1 VSVVNGVLLV
11 DKPEGLSSAE
21 IVRVVKKRLAAEKVG
36 HLGTLDPFASGLLP
50 LCLGTATKL
59 AQFLMAE
66 RKTYTGT
73 IKLGV
78 ETDTLDATGVITATA
93 LVPPSEPTILQ
104 DLERRFS
111 GDYWQTPPMYSALK
125 RNGVPLYKFARRG
138 IEVDRA
144 PRKVTIEKIRL
155 EQVADDI
162 LRFSLSCSK
171 GTYVRSLAAD
181 LGAVLGCGAHLLTLR
196 RTSFGPFQ
204 VSAAV
209 RWPLPADGDILP
221 FLSLS
226 QALGHYRSIALV
238 PQAVLQLRHGQQDV
252 LHDLPSSA
260 VPGEIVRLLSST
272 GEAVA
277 VVQWQEGQWRL
288 VRVL

>member
-1 VSVVNGVLLV
+1 VVNGILLV

-66 RKTYTGT
+66 WKTYMGT
-73 IKLGV
+73 IRLGV
-78 ETDTLDATGVITATA
+78 ETDTLDATGAITTTA
-93 LVPPSEPTILQ
+93 PVPPYGPTTLQ
-104 DLERRFS
+104 ELQRRFS
-111 GDYWQTPPMYSALK
+111 GEYWQTPPIYSALK

-138 IEVDRA
+138 IEVDRV
-144 PRKVTIEKIRL
+144 PRKVTIEKIVL
-155 EQVADDI
+155 ERGADDI
-162 LRFSLSCSK
+162 LQFSLSCSK

-181 LGAVLGCGAHLLTLR
+181 LGTALGCGAHLLTLR
-196 RTSFGPFQ
+196 RTGFGPFR
-204 VSAAV
+204 VTDAV
-209 RWPLPADGDILP
+209 PWPLPVDSSALP

-226 QALGHYRSIALV
+226 QALKHYRSVTLASE
-238 PQAVLQLRHGQQDV
+238 AVLQLRHGRQDV
-252 LHDLPSSA
+252 LHHLQSSA
-260 VPGEIVRLLSST
+260 VSEEFVRVLSLT
-272 GEAVA
+272 GELVA
-277 VVQWQEGQWRL
+277 MVEWQGGQWRL